1 MTGETNMRIPI
12 SMTLAASLLALAAC
26 GEPARDAEVQNQD
39 AANATAAE
47 VMARAPINT
56 PDGKN
61 VGEAIVTET
70 PAGLHIAITGKGM
83 PAGTHG
89 IHLHTV
95 GKCEAPAFESAGP
108 HWNPTSKQHG
118 VQNPQGQH
126 SGDLPNFVVADNG
139 TGILDAD
146 IEGARLSEGEG
157 ALLDADGA
165 AIVVHADPDDL
176 KTDPSGNSGG
186 RIACGVLTAG

>member
-1 MTGETNMRIPI
+1 MRIPI

-26 GEPARDAEVQNQD
+26 GEPARDATVQNQD
-39 AANATAAE
+39 AANATAAQ

-70 PAGLHIAITGKGM
+70 PAGLHVAITGKGM

-126 SGDLPNFVVADNG
+126 SGDLPNFVVADSG
-139 TGILDAD
+139 TGILDFD
-146 IEGARLSEGEG
+146 IEGARLTEG
-157 ALLDADGA
+157 ANALIDADGA
-165 AIVVHADPDDL
+165 AIVLHADPDDL